1 MFFFQQSQGLVQVH
15 EGRRQPV
22 GGGHEEALPDRWRV
36 ARRQAGA
43 QVLDDGPQCAVQDPH
58 VHRQSNEST
67 ENVTPSASGVVVTC
81 DTLTAVLCTRTVRF
95 SLEVLVYTKLAVML
109 LQCARVL
116 FNCCDTWPA
125 IQYYVV
131 PSWRYACTCRKQIH
145 CLICINWRWQ
155 WRGLLACSILFIVH
169 HRLHYMY

>member
-1 MFFFQQSQGLVQVH
+1 MNEWGLESIKLYLSKLIRPMICIQKCPNILSWFCFFFQQGQGLVQVH
-15 EGRRQPV
+15 EGGRQPV
-22 GGGHEEALPDRWRV
+22 GGGHEEALPDCWRA
-36 ARRQAGA
+36 ARGQAGA
-43 QVLDDGPQCAVQDPH
+43 QVLDDGPQRAVQDTH

-116 FNCCDTWPA
+116 FNCCDT
-125 IQYYVV
+125 
-131 PSWRYACTCRKQIH
+131 
-145 CLICINWRWQ
+145 
-155 WRGLLACSILFIVH
+155 
-169 HRLHYMY
+169 